1 MPPSYADRGECRLRE
16 PDFRRGCRVKVVSQ
30 RKTAA
35 VDHHHPL
42 YDPGEIATGLFQ
54 SCGSDIGLRHVM
66 SSSALP
72 TVLQSA
78 SRRADFSGLPG
89 SLLLRPAKL
98 LAPCADLTRSSSGH
112 RGFYL
117 QASDESVTLLAA
129 GYNYDSYWIVL
140 SKGLSPFG
148 MTASVAAP

>member
-1 MPPSYADRGECRLRE
+1 
-16 PDFRRGCRVKVVSQ
+16 
-30 RKTAA
+30 
-35 VDHHHPL
+35 
-42 YDPGEIATGLFQ
+42 
-54 SCGSDIGLRHVM
+54 M

-129 GYNYDSYWIVL
+129 GYNYGSYWIVL

-148 MTASVAAP
+148 MTASGAPEFSIQGPAKHEVTILRDKHDNCGSVKILNHRDFVVCLVVNQLIHHGLGEPDSVTSRS